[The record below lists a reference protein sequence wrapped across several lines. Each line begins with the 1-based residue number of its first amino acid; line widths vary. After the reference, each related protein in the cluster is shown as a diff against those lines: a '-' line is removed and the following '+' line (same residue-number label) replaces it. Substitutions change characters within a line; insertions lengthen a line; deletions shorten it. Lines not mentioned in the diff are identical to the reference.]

1 MKYDEIVSW
10 MGTLTGGVFTAV
22 QTSEVFQIVSLIIT
36 CLAGL
41 FTIVYTIWKWY
52 RRAKAD
58 GKITEVGDITYA
70 DNAVVGYEITITCLP
85 DTDGNKHYEY
95 FSEAESE

>member
-1 MKYDEIVSW
+1 MKYDELVSW
-10 MGTLTGGVFTAV
+10 IGTLTGGVFTAV
-22 QTSEVFQIVSLIIT
+22 QTSEVFQIVSLVIT

-58 GKITEVGDITYA
+58 GKITEDEVDELMDELKDKIPN
-70 DNAVVGYEITITCLP
+70 D
-85 DTDGNKHYEY
+85 KKK
-95 FSEAESE
+95 